1 MKISQPEVSQKGW
14 VTTKP
19 PGSKHKQNHEFVEI
33 WIDVGGITT

>member
-19 PGSKHKQNHEFVEI
+19 PRSKHKQNHEFVEI